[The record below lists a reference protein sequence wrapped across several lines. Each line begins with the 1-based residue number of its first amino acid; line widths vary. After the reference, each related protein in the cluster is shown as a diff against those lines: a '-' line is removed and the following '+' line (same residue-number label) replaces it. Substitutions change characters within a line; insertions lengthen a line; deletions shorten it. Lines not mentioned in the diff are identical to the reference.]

1 MIELLLAAA
10 LAQPCMI
17 PKTHH
22 RHKIVKPIA
31 TCVAPHVI
39 MFTMP
44 EPDIEPIP
52 LPIVVTKFVTPL
64 ASVAPTYECDYPN
77 YCDSIEWD
85 YAAGGYFAGPGYV
98 AAIGIS
104 APTITGIEPREPGT
118 PARPIYPVPPM
129 GRAPEID
136 AGSGGSM
143 VTLLIGL
150 LAVIRS
156 GNRTQSIG
164 KIR

>member
-17 PKTHH
+17 PKAHH
-22 RHKIVKPIA
+22 HKVKPIA
-31 TCVAPHVI
+31 TCIAPHII
-39 MFTMP
+39 MFTP

-52 LPIVVTKFVTPL
+52 LPLVVTKFVTPL
-64 ASVAPTYECDYPN
+64 ASIPVAPTYDCDYPN

-85 YAAGGYFAGPGYV
+85 YAAGGYFAGGYV
-98 AAIGIS
+98 AAIGTN
-104 APTITGIEPREPGT
+104 APTVTGIEPIEPGT
-118 PARPIYPVPPM
+118 PTRPIYPVPPM

-136 AGSGGSM
+136 AASGGSM

-150 LAVIRS
+150 LVVIRS
-156 GNRTQSIG
+156 GKSL
-164 KIR
+164 KS